1 MIIVES
7 EMVDFSLNIFKF
19 KKNRNRKKSSI
30 VPENDACC
38 CICLENMENFKTN
51 IKTKCG
57 HLFHQKC
64 LCTSLHTSVN
74 CPYCRTDLIHNE
86 TILYMKKNATTI
98 SILFNDTNIP
108 LREKTEYNIEYISR
122 RVDEIKDKVCEKIS
136 DKINYIVEKNVMFV
150 FILLPIGYTL
160 IAVYFGVNLVVYVV
174 IKPVLYISKFICRRF
189 APVNVVVV

>member
-1 MIIVES
+1 
-7 EMVDFSLNIFKF
+7 
-19 KKNRNRKKSSI
+19 
-30 VPENDACC
+30 
-38 CICLENMENFKTN
+38 
-51 IKTKCG
+51 
-57 HLFHQKC
+57 
-64 LCTSLHTSVN
+64 
-74 CPYCRTDLIHNE
+74 
-86 TILYMKKNATTI
+86 MKKNATTI